1 MFLKT
6 LESKGQSQL
15 SKKGFKNFR
24 HKTQNYLWLS
34 YNIESLF
41 TNIPLEEI
49 FDLFVKNLTKDRTH
63 DDNFSKHSFRALIT
77 MTMFESL
84 ILFHQEFN
92 NSVSSMMQ
100 LHLVSPLRP
109 ALANVFLC
117 IMKKMSSKLSIYKY
131 TFVKMFEYIFLFYK
145 SFLTLFRMGEL

>member
-24 HKTQNYLWLS
+24 HKTYNYLWLS

-49 FDLFVKNLTKDRTH
+49 FDLFVENLTKDRTH
-63 DDNFSKHSFRALIT
+63 DDSFSKHSFRELIT

-84 ILFHQEFN
+84 ILFHQEFY
-92 NSVSSMMQ
+92 NSVSSMM
-100 LHLVSPLRP
+100 
-109 ALANVFLC
+109 
-117 IMKKMSSKLSIYKY
+117 
-131 TFVKMFEYIFLFYK
+131 
-145 SFLTLFRMGEL
+145 